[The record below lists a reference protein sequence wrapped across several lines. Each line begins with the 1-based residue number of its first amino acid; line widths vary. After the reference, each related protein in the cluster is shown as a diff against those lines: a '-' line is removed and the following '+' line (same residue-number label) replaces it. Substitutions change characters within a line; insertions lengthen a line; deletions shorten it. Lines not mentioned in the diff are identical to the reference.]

1 MTIIHKV
8 NSEELVKLL
17 EYSDMPVI
25 VNMPESLIWAIPLY
39 VRDRSKFVTCEE
51 SVCDITGLPMPP
63 RVGVIDSATGCI
75 VPPRNL
81 ASATTLVPRFDM
93 DDELYQARSARIL
106 KDMAEKLT
114 AEGIDTVCLDFTTQ
128 GDDDDD

>member
-63 RVGVIDSATGCI
+63 R
-75 VPPRNL
+75 
-81 ASATTLVPRFDM
+81 FDM

-114 AEGIDTVCLDFTTQ
+114 AEGIDTVCLDFTTEDIDTVSLDFTTQ

>member
-39 VRDRSKFVTCEE
+39 VRDRSKFVTCQKE
-51 SVCDITGLPMPP
+51 TLPFGTSGARM
-63 RVGVIDSATGCI
+63 IS
-75 VPPRNL
+75 
-81 ASATTLVPRFDM
+81 M
-93 DDELYQARSARIL
+93 QDELYQAGRNKSQIL
-106 KDMAEKLT
+106 KDMAAKLT
-114 AEGIDTVCLDFTTQ
+114 ADGIDTVCLDFTTQ

>member
-51 SVCDITGLPMPP
+51 SVCDITGLPMP
-63 RVGVIDSATGCI
+63 
-75 VPPRNL
+75 
-81 ASATTLVPRFDM
+81 RFDM
-93 DDELYQARSARIL
+93 DDELYQAGRNKSQIL
-106 KDMAEKLT
+106 KDLAAKLT
-114 AEGIDTVCLDFTTQ
+114 ADGVDTVCLDFTTQ

>member
-39 VRDRSKFVTCEE
+39 VRDRSKFVTCGE

-81 ASATTLVPRFDM
+81 ASATALVPRFDKAGRNKS
-93 DDELYQARSARIL
+93 QIL
-106 KDMAEKLT
+106 KDMAAKLT
-114 AEGIDTVCLDFTTQ
+114 ADGIDTVCLDFTTQ